1 VKQIYFHIS
10 SFLYTFL
17 DSLNMS
23 APVRISL
30 DSGQR
35 SASDSEKK
43 LETIPVV
50 PLSDDVEKAPPVSVP
65 VSDWSGPDDLL
76 DPHNWS
82 RGKRAYH
89 VFPPAVISF
98 VA

>member
-1 VKQIYFHIS
+1 
-10 SFLYTFL
+10 
-17 DSLNMS
+17 MS

-30 DSGQR
+30 DSGQN

-43 LETIPVV
+43 VEIAPVV
-50 PLSDDVEKAPPVSVP
+50 PLSEDVEKDSPVSIP
-65 VSDWSGPDDLL
+65 VSDWSGPDDPL

-82 RGKRAYH
+82 KWKKAYH
-89 VFPPAVISF
+89 VFPPAAISF